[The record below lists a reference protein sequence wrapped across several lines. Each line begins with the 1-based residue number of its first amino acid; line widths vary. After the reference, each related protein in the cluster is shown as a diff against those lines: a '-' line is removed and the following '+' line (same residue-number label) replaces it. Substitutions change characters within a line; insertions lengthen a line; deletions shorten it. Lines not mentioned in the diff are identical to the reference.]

1 MTEQVENKPAESVT
15 PQQIVAI
22 KQNIFANFQNNFNVL
37 VSSLANLPLDKRVIE
52 MAFGLFDSAFLWIE
66 KGILMMQLEV
76 KPVFQQPE
84 AVPPQDEVNEASA
97 PVEEAPD
104 AA

>member
-1 MTEQVENKPAESVT
+1 
-15 PQQIVAI
+15 
-22 KQNIFANFQNNFNVL
+22 
-37 VSSLANLPLDKRVIE
+37 